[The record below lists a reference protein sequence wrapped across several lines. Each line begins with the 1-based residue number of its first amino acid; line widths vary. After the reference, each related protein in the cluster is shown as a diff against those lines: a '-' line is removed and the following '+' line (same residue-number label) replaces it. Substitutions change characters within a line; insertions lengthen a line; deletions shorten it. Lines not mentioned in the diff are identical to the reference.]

1 MKSLRYKAVI
11 LGVAALTL
19 ASCSDKLDT
28 MPDNR
33 TELDTP
39 EKIADLLVN
48 AYPQTTDILVNETMS
63 DNSDYYGAANPNG
76 SRFMDQVYF
85 WQDVT
90 ETDNESPELFWTNNY
105 LAIANANQAIESI
118 DELGGP
124 SANSQLAA
132 SYGEALLCRAYCH
145 FLLVNEFCQNYNPE
159 TSDKDLGI
167 PYLDK
172 VENFTEHHDR
182 GTVAE
187 VYQHIDQDLQEGLKY
202 VTDNYKVPKYHFNRK
217 AAYAFAARFYL
228 FYNQWQKVVD
238 YANLAL
244 GSDAS
249 AVLRD
254 YQTMGN
260 MTQDFDALTLH
271 YIGAD
276 LNCNLMLN
284 TYISQ
289 DGAIFGAYVI
299 YSRYGHGSYLGNHED
314 IAARNVWGQNNS
326 YEQPLIRRG
335 NNFDVCRFWKLPYR
349 FEYTDPVARIG
360 YPHIVVPEF
369 DTDETLLCRAEAY
382 ALLKEYDKSASDAS
396 TWIHNFYNTS
406 ATITP
411 ASVQQFM
418 NSVDYS
424 YDDAEG
430 LESTV
435 KKHLNPGFA
444 IDAEGSEQESLLQLI
459 LDCRR
464 IETLHQ
470 GLRWFD
476 VKRYGI
482 EIPRREMG
490 ADGYPLRI
498 LDKLTKND
506 PRRAVQIPQQARD
519 AGIEANPR

>member
-1 MKSLRYKAVI
+1 MKSLRYRAVI
-11 LGVAALTL
+11 LGLATLAL
-19 ASCSDKLDT
+19 ASCGDKLDT

-33 TELDTP
+33 TELNTP
-39 EKIADLLVN
+39 EKIANLLVN
-48 AYPQTTDILVNETMS
+48 AYPKTPNILVNETMS
-63 DNSDYYGAANPNG
+63 DNADYYGAANPRG

-90 ETDNESPELFWTNNY
+90 EVDNESPEMFWENNY

-118 DELGGP
+118 KELGGP

-145 FLLVNEFCQNYNPE
+145 FLLVNEFCQNYNPQ

-167 PYLDK
+167 PYLNK
-172 VENFTEHHDR
+172 VETFTEKHER
-182 GTVAE
+182 GNVAE
-187 VYQHIDQDLQEGLKY
+187 VYALIEQDLQEGLKY
-202 VTDNYKVPKYHFNRK
+202 ITDNYSVPKYHFNRK

-228 FYNQWQKVVD
+228 FYNQWEKVIE

-244 GSDAS
+244 GSNPS

-254 YQTMGN
+254 YKTMGS

-271 YIGAD
+271 YIGAE

-289 DGAIFGAYVI
+289 DGAIYGPYLV
-299 YSRYGHGSYLGNHED
+299 YTRYEHGSYLGYNED
-314 IAARNVWGQNNS
+314 IAATNVWGSRNYYQ
-326 YEQPLIRRG
+326 QPLIRRG
-335 NNFDVCRFWKLPYR
+335 NNFDVCRFWKLPYG
-349 FEYTDPVARIG
+349 FEYTDPVSRIG

-369 DTDETLLCRAEAY
+369 STDETLLCRAEAY
-382 ALLKEYDKSASDAS
+382 ALLKEYDKSINDVSM
-396 TWIHNFYNTS
+396 WIHNFYNTNNTIS
-406 ATITP
+406 LATIKQTM
-411 ASVQQFM
+411 SRVG
-418 NSVDYS
+418 YC
-424 YDDAEG
+424 YDDANG
-430 LESTV
+430 LQSTI
-435 KKHLNPGFA
+435 KKHLHPAFA
-444 IDAEGSEQESLLQLI
+444 IDAEGSDQESILQLI

-464 IETLHQ
+464 IETISQ

-476 VKRYGI
+476 IKRYGI

-490 ADGYPLRI
+490 ADGNPLRI
-498 LDKLTKND
+498 LDKLTVND

-519 AGIEANPR
+519 AGVEANPR